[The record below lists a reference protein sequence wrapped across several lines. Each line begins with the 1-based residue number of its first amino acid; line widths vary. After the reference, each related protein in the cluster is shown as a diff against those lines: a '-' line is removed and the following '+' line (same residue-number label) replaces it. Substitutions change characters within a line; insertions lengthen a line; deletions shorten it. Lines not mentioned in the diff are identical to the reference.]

1 MMVPKQ
7 ASPAGAPNRYVWAFS
22 NIWLIWLAPSC
33 WTMLRRFTIDHN
45 HKNGEELMKSAI
57 WTSSLAVAAAGGWFA
72 ATMFAQPATS
82 KEPRFPQ
89 LTMDGL
95 NEAQKPLGEQ
105 VMKVSSVGLGGPYN
119 PLMRS
124 PVLGQRLFDLFH
136 YLRWETSVPTRLNES
151 AIIII
156 GRQWRS
162 QVEWYAHA
170 PLAQKAGL
178 SPDIIAE
185 LKASKRPSGMAEDE
199 ALVYD
204 FLTELTT
211 TQKVSDETYA
221 RAKKIFSDQQIV
233 DLTSVAGTYVSL
245 AMMLAM
251 AVDTTPP
258 GKEAPF
264 KPGEK

>member
-1 MMVPKQ
+1 MN
-7 ASPAGAPNRYVWAFS
+7 STSVW
-22 NIWLIWLAPSC
+22 I
-33 WTMLRRFTIDHN
+33 
-45 HKNGEELMKSAI
+45 
-57 WTSSLAVAAAGGWFA
+57 SSLAVAAAGGWFA

-89 LTMDGL
+89 LTVEQL

-124 PVLGQRLFDLFH
+124 PVLGQRLFDLWY
-136 YLRWETSVPTRLNES
+136 YLRWQTSVPTKLNEF
-151 AIIII
+151 AILII

-170 PLAQKAGL
+170 PLAAKAGL

-185 LKASKRPSGMAEDE
+185 LKASKRPPSMAEDE
-199 ALVYD
+199 AVVYD
-204 FLTELTT
+204 FVTELTT

-221 RAKKIFSDQQIV
+221 RAKKVFNDQQIV
-233 DLTSVAGTYVSL
+233 DLTAVAGNYVMV
-245 AMMLAM
+245 AMLLAM
-251 AVDTTPP
+251 AEETVPS
-258 GKEAPF
+258 GKEPPF
-264 KPGEK
+264 KVGEK

>member
-1 MMVPKQ
+1 
-7 ASPAGAPNRYVWAFS
+7 
-22 NIWLIWLAPSC
+22 
-33 WTMLRRFTIDHN
+33 
-45 HKNGEELMKSAI
+45 MKSMSL
-57 WTSSLAVAAAGGWFA
+57 WMSSLGLAAAGGWLA
-72 ATMFAQPATS
+72 AAMFAQPATS

-89 LTMDGL
+89 LTMEQL
-95 NEAQKPLGEQ
+95 NEAQKSLGEQ
-105 VMKVSSVGLGGPYN
+105 VMKISSVGLGGPYN
-119 PLMRS
+119 PMMRS

-136 YLRWETSVPTRLNES
+136 YLRWETSVPTKLNEF

-178 SPDIIAE
+178 APEIIAE
-185 LKASKRPSGMAEDE
+185 LKANKRPSGMAEDE
-199 ALVYD
+199 ATVYD
-204 FLTELTT
+204 FVTELTT
-211 TQKVSDETYA
+211 TQKVSDETYG

-233 DLTSVAGTYVSL
+233 DLTSVAGTYVSI

-251 AVDTTPP
+251 AEESTPP

-264 KPGEK
+264 KPGEN